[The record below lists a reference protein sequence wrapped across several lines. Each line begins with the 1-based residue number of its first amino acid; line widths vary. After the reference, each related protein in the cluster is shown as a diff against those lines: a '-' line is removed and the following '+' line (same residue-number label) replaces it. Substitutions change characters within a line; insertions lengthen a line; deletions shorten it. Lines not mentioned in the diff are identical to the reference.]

1 MNLAKHLN
9 KDFQPFNTL
18 MADNFYKTDNLLE
31 AKKIYKD
38 LALHGSN
45 FKWYSN
51 KQISKIFKI

>member
-1 MNLAKHLN
+1 
-9 KDFQPFNTL
+9 

-38 LALHGSN
+38 LALHGSD

-51 KQISKIFKI
+51 KQISKILIQEGKKNSLLNY